1 MKIIQ
6 RQWPIS
12 RVSSER
18 DTIDL
23 NPLWQRGPAWKSP
36 RQVLLIDSIL
46 RGMDIPKVYLRK
58 LAGGGAFKFD
68 AVDGQQRLRAIWM
81 FHSDELRLEYSEA
94 LPAIDGHE
102 IDGCLFSEIH
112 EDLRKRFTSFEISV
126 AEIERGTTDDI
137 TGLFAR
143 LQMGMPLNPAELRNA
158 TLSPIGHLVSAIAT
172 SHEFFDYCRIPEG
185 RYKRYDFVTHAFA
198 MAAYEGKRDIKAPDL
213 KKMLVEY
220 DHTRAGETLE
230 LSAKV
235 GDALNVLHD
244 VNALL
249 DFKITQKWIFVD
261 LAWLIMQRQ
270 AVGAEVNASK
280 LADCYAEFDRKRR
293 EFNSRPELLIRRNR
307 ANPVLDRHLYHY
319 INAFRTQG
327 GLKESL
333 TTRNAALRAHCPNI
347 DMRKK

>member
-1 MKIIQ
+1 
-6 RQWPIS
+6 
-12 RVSSER
+12 
-18 DTIDL
+18 
-23 NPLWQRGPAWKSP
+23 
-36 RQVLLIDSIL
+36 
-46 RGMDIPKVYLRK
+46 
-58 LAGGGAFKFD
+58 
-68 AVDGQQRLRAIWM
+68 
-81 FHSDELRLEYSEA
+81 
-94 LPAIDGHE
+94 
-102 IDGCLFSEIH
+102 
-112 EDLRKRFTSFEISV
+112 
-126 AEIERGTTDDI
+126 
-137 TGLFAR
+137 
-143 LQMGMPLNPAELRNA
+143 
-158 TLSPIGHLVSAIAT
+158 
-172 SHEFFDYCRIPEG
+172 
-185 RYKRYDFVTHAFA
+185 